1 VQNLTYSFNTAS
13 GNLAARQDNLN
24 NLTEIFGYDQE
35 SQLKEIIG
43 PESMTMSYAGNGS
56 IKL

>member
-13 GNLAARQDNLN
+13 GNLAARRDNLN
-24 NLTEIFGYDQE
+24 NLTELFGYDQE
-35 SQLKEIIG
+35 NQLKEIIG
-43 PESMTMSYAGNGS
+43 PESMTMNYAGNEN